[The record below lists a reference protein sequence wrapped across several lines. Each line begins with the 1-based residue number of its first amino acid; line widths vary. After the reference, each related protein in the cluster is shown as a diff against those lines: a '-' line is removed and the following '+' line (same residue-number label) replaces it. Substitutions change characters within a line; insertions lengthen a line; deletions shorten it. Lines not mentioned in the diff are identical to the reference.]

1 MKSIMTL
8 VMVLLLA
15 GITGCAVPEKKDV
28 LKLSDEELAH
38 LKAKENVVLSPDLKK
53 RLVAHSKELKL
64 TPEEMEVLK
73 HTGKVI
79 LCGKC
84 GYILN
89 STKYKE
95 AQKKPKSELKD
106 EDHSG
111 FIDDSIRDRIL
122 GPYIN

>member
-1 MKSIMTL
+1 MKSIMALTMAL
-8 VMVLLLA
+8 FIV
-15 GITGCAVPEKKDV
+15 GIMGCAVPEKTKCI
-28 LKLSDEELAH
+28 KLTDDELAH
-38 LKAKENVVLSPDLKK
+38 LKAKENVELSESLKK
-53 RLVAHSKELKL
+53 RLLANSKELKL

-95 AQKKPKSELKD
+95 AQKKAPSELKD

-111 FIDDSIRDRIL
+111 FVDDSIRDRII